1 MIESLI
7 GLILLWSAN
16 AEVSTNV
23 HLQVGES
30 HILAP
35 AGVEEIVI
43 TTPEVLGYQQLPSG
57 AVVITAHQEGHA
69 EALTFISGDLH
80 ARYKFIVKDAP
91 DHHLKLKLSALQRRF
106 PQLQVTDDPV
116 SAQGQQLIR
125 LSGQLPSDVE
135 SEVQQL
141 LAEHPQLASQI
152 EWLPQPPEPMLV
164 IEVRIAEVKREFA
177 RHVGVRWPGHING
190 PLLENKG
197 SWLHLP
203 LSAQAT
209 LDIMER
215 EGSARLLANPTL
227 TTMSGGSAEFLVGGE
242 FPVPQVLA
250 DGMQDVSFQPYGI
263 QLEIAPQLLADEYVS
278 AALVAELSSI
288 DPATAVNGVQGLL
301 SRRVSST
308 LTLPLGETLVLSGLI
323 QHEQAQQA
331 DRFPEL
337 HKIPIFGQLFSSK
350 QFRAAETDL
359 VVMVTPRLARLESE
373 ERASLAQR
381 KVMRDNFQQAVG
393 CVGLIEPFSD
403 FMGNSL

>member
-1 MIESLI
+1 MIAPLL
-7 GLILLWSAN
+7 GLVLLLSAN
-16 AEVSTNV
+16 VDISKDV

-35 AGVEEIVI
+35 AGVEEVVI

-57 AVVITAHQEGHA
+57 AVVITAHKEGHA
-69 EALTFISGDLH
+69 EALTFISGEIH
-80 ARYKFIVKDAP
+80 GRYKFIVKDAP
-91 DHHLKLKLSALQRRF
+91 DLHLKLKLSALQRRF
-106 PQLQVTDDPV
+106 PQLQVNDDLG
-116 SAQGQQLIR
+116 SALQLIR
-125 LSGQLPSDVE
+125 LSGQLPSAAK
-135 SEVQQL
+135 SEVKQL
-141 LAEHPQLASQI
+141 LADHPRLASQI
-152 EWLPQPPEPMLV
+152 EWLPRPPDPMLV

-190 PLLENKG
+190 PLLENRG
-197 SWLHLP
+197 GWLHLP

-215 EGSARLLANPTL
+215 EGRARLLANPTL

-263 QLEIAPQLLADEYVS
+263 QLEIAPQLLVDEYVS
-278 AALVAELSSI
+278 ASLVAELSSI
-288 DPATAVNGVQGLL
+288 DPATAVNGVPGLL

-337 HKIPIFGQLFSSK
+337 HMLPIFGPLFKSK

-373 ERASLAQR
+373 AKANLAQHTEMQN
-381 KVMRDNFQQAVG
+381 KFQQAVG
-393 CVGLIEPFSD
+393 CVGLIEPFAD
-403 FMGNSL
+403 VMDNPL